1 VLEVSVA
8 ASEVRGAEERA
19 ARRYASQVKLPGFR
33 PGKAPADMVR
43 KRFAAPIRQEAVE
56 KLVQDA
62 YEAVLDREK
71 LTPASQPRVEQLH
84 VHDGE
89 PMTFELHLEIR
100 PELELART
108 NGFRVTRTAQP
119 VTEDQIREQIEHLRE
134 QKATLTPVSDKPLPN
149 DMVVV
154 TLATSEDDGTM
165 LEGKE
170 YRLVLGSGQA
180 IPGVEEV
187 IMEANPGQTVE
198 RPVKWPD
205 DFPDEA
211 QRGKTKTVRVTLGEV
226 KRKVLPEL
234 NDDFARETG
243 DFDSLEALRAAVRE
257 DLEKHA
263 EHEADANV
271 RSKLLDEVIGA
282 NAFEVPQSWVSRFID
297 AYVESYGIPEEERER
312 FRKEFRPAAER
323 QVRRDLI
330 VDSIAKR
337 ENLGATEADIDD
349 RVAEV
354 ARKRDADPGQVYSSL
369 QKAGRIREL
378 EQSITEDKVFD
389 WLLKHNEVEQG

>member
-1 VLEVSVA
+1 
-8 ASEVRGAEERA
+8 
-19 ARRYASQVKLPGFR
+19 
-33 PGKAPADMVR
+33 
-43 KRFAAPIRQEAVE
+43 
-56 KLVQDA
+56 
-62 YEAVLDREK
+62 
-71 LTPASQPRVEQLH
+71 
-84 VHDGE
+84 
-89 PMTFELHLEIR
+89 MTFELHLEIR